1 MIRCVKASGQR
12 FGLNLMVGTLLG
24 ADTAKIRN
32 YRLDENPSYGKQ
44 SKLGQPLL
52 REVIRALLEQGYLRQ
67 TEDRYSLLKLTENSE
82 VLLYSEEPFWIS
94 YRRKRRENP
103 RWKKSASAAELT
115 EKTGAFEELRK
126 LRAELARKRGV
137 PPYIVASD
145 KTLADLCGKMPHT
158 REELLE
164 VNGMGEKKVQMYGEA
179 FLAKVGGCRRR

>member
-1 MIRCVKASGQR
+1 M
-12 FGLNLMVGTLLG
+12 
-24 ADTAKIRN
+24 
-32 YRLDENPSYGKQ
+32 
-44 SKLGQPLL
+44 
-52 REVIRALLEQGYLRQ
+52 IRALLEQGYLRQ

-94 YRRKRRENP
+94 YRREEERKPAVR
-103 RWKKSASAAELT
+103 KKSASAAELT
-115 EKTGAFEELRK
+115 EKDRELFEELRK

-179 FLAKVGGCRRR
+179 FLAKVREAAAEDKV